1 MVFMILKYYKIKYIL
16 TRRNNIF
23 NIDFVKT
30 KYNIFSIAFLFLIYI
45 ALLNFI
51 QLIGRENRKISAII
65 AQLAEDRIYIE
76 KHTLSIVS
84 ANTIAEI
91 KVDFWKVNPETFEK
105 GEYLGSATFTLQ
117 GKLFIDVKDPVLRK
131 ILENPYMPIGELSE
145 EGTTRDW
152 QTTYEPGSL
161 YHLKAI
167 AQEAWRWNYMAE
179 TEILSDKK
187 Q

>member
-1 MVFMILKYYKIKYIL
+1 MILKYYKIKYVL
-16 TRRNNIF
+16 TRGNNIF
-23 NIDFVKT
+23 NINFVK
-30 KYNIFSIAFLFLIYI
+30 KKHNILSIALLLLVYV

-51 QLIGRENRKISAII
+51 QLIGRENRKISAIL
-65 AQLAEDRIYIE
+65 AQLAEDRLYIE
-76 KHTLSIVS
+76 KHMLSIVPTKNIS
-84 ANTIAEI
+84 EI
-91 KVDFWKVNPETFEK
+91 KVDFWKVNPKTFEK
-105 GEYLGSATFTLQ
+105 GEYLGSATFSLQ

-131 ILENPYMPIGELSE
+131 ILENPYTPIGELSE

-152 QTTYEPGSL
+152 KVTYEPSSL

-179 TEILSDKK
+179 TKVLSEQK